1 MTEAVSPAEMTTL
14 VDAAAL
20 LARLSPQA
28 RLDVQAAAL
37 EAEKAAEK
45 ARYDEEIRE
54 RNERCANDPVFLA
67 RCAEVRR
74 TEETEHRK
82 KLDAL
87 KALARQS
94 GPSDPRTQLVPDG
107 MTLVGGPTARFV
119 CRDCGAGIYG
129 DVTLAGAFCL
139 CEVCNARH
147 LLRCDQC
154 HAAKD
159 IITTRCRDGNYRC
172 ASCMGDPKWVGK
184 ARAGQP
190 LGSLLTAQ
198 QLENG
203 RFR

>member
-1 MTEAVSPAEMTTL
+1 MSTL

-28 RLDVQAAAL
+28 RMDVAAAAQ
-37 EAEKAAEK
+37 EAETAAER

-54 RNERCANDPVFLA
+54 RDERCANDPEFLA

-74 TEETEHRK
+74 TEETEHRQ
-82 KLDAL
+82 KLDDL

-94 GPSDPRTQLVPDG
+94 GPSDPRTQQVPAG

-119 CRDCGAGIYG
+119 CRDCGSSIYG

-139 CEVCNARH
+139 CEVCNAKH

-154 HAAKD
+154 GASKD
-159 IITTRCRDGNYRC
+159 LITTRCRDGRYRC
-172 ASCMGDPKWVGK
+172 DSCMADPKVIG
-184 ARAGQP
+184 RA
-190 LGSLLTAQ
+190 LTTQ
-198 QLENG
+198 QLVNG